1 MTDPALSAHGV
12 TTLRSVNDL
21 RQTVMAWRRRGH
33 SIGFVPTM
41 GALHEGHM
49 ALVRAASE
57 ACDRVIVSIF
67 VNPTQF
73 GVGEDYTTYPRD
85 EARDIALLETHG
97 VHALYAPVVE
107 EMYPSGFASEVSVK
121 GISEVLDGELRHGHF
136 DGVATVVTKLL
147 LQGLPDRAFFGEKD
161 YQQLQI
167 VRRLVRDLNIPV
179 NIEGVATVREA
190 DGLALSSRNA
200 YLDAAQRKIAPAL
213 HRTLQTM
220 ARRFADGEDSKTLST
235 WARSALLDAGFDA
248 VDYVEVRD
256 AKTLSMVED
265 PRREA
270 RVLGAAHLGRARLID
285 NVPV

>member
-1 MTDPALSAHGV
+1 MIDPALSVHGV
-12 TTLRSVNDL
+12 TVLRSVNDL
-21 RQTVMAWRRRGH
+21 RQTVMTWRHGGL

-49 ALVRAASE
+49 ALVRTARE
-57 ACDRVIVSIF
+57 TCDRVIVSIF

-73 GVGEDYTTYPRD
+73 GVGEDYATYPRD
-85 EARDIALLETHG
+85 EARDSALLEAHG
-97 VHALYAPVVE
+97 VHALYAPAVE
-107 EMYPSGFASEVSVK
+107 EIYPSGFASEVSVK

-147 LQGLPDRAFFGEKD
+147 LQGFPDRAFFGEKD

-167 VRRLVRDLNIPV
+167 IRRLVTDLNIPV
-179 NIEGVATVREA
+179 SIEGVATVREA

-200 YLDAAQRKIAPAL
+200 YLNADQRKIAPTL

-220 ARRFADGEDSKTLST
+220 AQRFADGEDSKALST
-235 WARSALLDAGFDA
+235 WARSVLLDAGFDA
-248 VDYVEVRD
+248 VDYIEVRD
-256 AKTLSMVED
+256 AKTLSMIED
-265 PRREA
+265 PRRAA